1 MINSERMNLSLK
13 GVSGSKLSEQ
23 EIALRSKAVFKVWTY
38 TDVTNFI
45 EVNFESSSVKE
56 ELLKIAKKYPH
67 SAYPSFIKNIQ
78 KTVGILLK
86 KRSEVINNNFKDKNK
101 NKVVEKNIQDIKSN
115 ISIEEEI
122 QLELNKQQELPLQE
136 QEKVEPVSQEDLEK
150 EFN

>member
-1 MINSERMNLSLK
+1 MKLSLK
-13 GVSGSKLSEQ
+13 NVSGNKLSEQ
-23 EIALRSKAVFKVWTY
+23 EIALRSKATFKVWTY
-38 TDVTNFI
+38 ADVTDFI
-45 EVNFESSSVKE
+45 EVNFEDSTIKE
-56 ELLKIAKKYPH
+56 ELIKIAKKYPH

-86 KRSEVINNNFKDKNK
+86 KRSESINNNFKDKNK
-101 NKVVEKNIQDIKSN
+101 NKIIEKNMQDIKPN

-136 QEKVEPVSQEDLEK
+136 DVKPVSQQDLEK

>member
-1 MINSERMNLSLK
+1 MINSEKMKLSLK
-13 GVSGSKLSEQ
+13 NVSGNKLSEQ
-23 EIALRSKAVFKVWTY
+23 EIALRSKATFKVWTY
-38 TDVTNFI
+38 ADVTDFI
-45 EVNFESSSVKE
+45 EVNFEDSTIKE
-56 ELLKIAKKYPH
+56 ELIKIAKKYPH

-86 KRSEVINNNFKDKNK
+86 KRSESINNNFKDKNK
-101 NKVVEKNIQDIKSN
+101 NKIIEKNMQDIKPN

-136 QEKVEPVSQEDLEK
+136 DVKPVSQQDLEK